1 MEWTQTLL
9 AGMSLRTPGVGAG
22 ALAEAAE
29 DLGEALPDELA
40 KLYAQFD
47 GGTGKLGARD
57 FVWWSLDEL
66 VDENIAQEVTA
77 VVPGL
82 LLLGTDAG
90 TEGFGYLPKRYA
102 QKPWGRISLMAGSG
116 DEFQPLAA
124 TLPELLDALA
134 HGR

>member
-9 AGMSLRTPGVGAG
+9 AGMTLRTPGVSADL
-22 ALAEAAE
+22 LAEAEE
-29 DLGEALPDELA
+29 DLGQALPDELA
-40 KLYAQFD
+40 KLYAQCD
-47 GGTGKLGARD
+47 GGAGKLGARE

-82 LLLGTDAG
+82 LLIGTDAG
-90 TEGFGYLPKRYA
+90 TEAVGFLEKRYP

-124 TLPELLDALA
+124 TLAELLDALS